1 MSNPGARRTAG
12 DQPAADGGVFGNSGV
27 RVVPGCRVMDWQG
40 QFDGASLQAF
50 KQCVIDINN
59 AERQRAVE
67 NIPHVRMAKFM
78 VGKAM
83 AKAPKAT
90 QRTLLRYKDQLV
102 QVERELTGVLNGK
115 YPQKLL
121 MMNSPGGY
129 VYTLHGL
136 LPYLGKSIDIYG
148 GQMIA
153 SAGGVAFVSGKG
165 KRIMTESGGQLG
177 IHSVQSGGEGSVR
190 DVEFSLKEMKKT
202 NRFLEKQYVTNSK
215 GKVTPEQF
223 RGWVAE
229 ASTSPAGM
237 KWLTG
242 RQSMQYGLCDG
253 LCRDPNKLMD
263 GYRPQE
269 ITPLLQ
275 EVKLFLEGN
284 KLMEPRP
291 DGPPPGHRPPHGPR
305 PQ

>member
-1 MSNPGARRTAG
+1 
-12 DQPAADGGVFGNSGV
+12 
-27 RVVPGCRVMDWQG
+27 MDWQG

-50 KQCVIDINN
+50 KQCVIDINS

-78 VGKAM
+78 VSKAM
-83 AKAPKAT
+83 GKAPKAA
-90 QRTLLRYKDQLV
+90 QRTLARYQDQLV
-102 QVERELTGVLNGK
+102 KVERELTGVLSGK
-115 YPQKLL
+115 YPRQLL

-129 VYTLHGL
+129 VLTLQGL
-136 LPYLGKSIDIYG
+136 LPYLGKNIDIYG

-165 KRIMTESGGQLG
+165 KRIMAESGGELG
-177 IHSVQSGGEGSVR
+177 IHSVQAGGQGSVR
-190 DVEFSLKEMKKT
+190 DVEFTLKEMKKT
-202 NRFLEKQYVTNSK
+202 NGFLEKQYVKNSK

-223 RGWVAE
+223 RGWVGE

-242 RQSMQYGLCDG
+242 RQAMQYGLADG
-253 LCRDPNKLMD
+253 LSRDPNKLMD
-263 GYRPQE
+263 TYRPQE

-284 KLMEPRP
+284 NLMEPRP
-291 DGPPPGHRPPHGPR
+291 APAGPPPGHHPRGPR